1 MDGFAVIDAFVD
13 GERVDAAA
21 LKHALSEPAGRDY
34 LVDLW
39 LLREGVQE
47 EMKADTAAPPV
58 TLPTRSPR
66 NWLYAAAMFVCLVGG
81 YAIGYQ
87 MSGPGSPPAPVTPPV
102 TASQPASPAPAP
114 APLAAPV
121 PTRVITVQF
130 AADTTSGG
138 GD

>member
-34 LVDLW
+34 LVDIW

-47 EMKADTAAPPV
+47 EMKADTAAPPAS
-58 TLPTRSPR
+58 LPTRSPR
-66 NWLYAAAMFVCLVGG
+66 TWLYAAAMLVCVIGG

-87 MSGPGSPPAPVTPPV
+87 MSGPGSQQPVPVTPP
-102 TASQPASPAPAP
+102 AANAQPASAPP

-130 AADTTSGG
+130 AADTTAGG

>member
-1 MDGFAVIDAFVD
+1 MDARFEVIDAFVD

-34 LVDLW
+34 LVDVW

-47 EMKADTAAPPV
+47 EMSADTSAPPAM
-58 TLPTRSPR
+58 LRARAPR
-66 NWLYAAAMFVCLVGG
+66 TWLFAAALIACVIGG
-81 YAIGYQ
+81 YFIGYRV
-87 MSGPGSPPAPVTPPV
+87 SGPVGPQALVPPPITTTSP
-102 TASQPASPAPAP
+102 QAP

-130 AADTTSGG
+130 GTDAPASGG
-138 GD
+138 GE